1 MKLVQI
7 ILPLRDNEN
16 RRFQRS
22 LYDRVHRELT
32 DEFGGLTAY
41 TRSPARG
48 VWRSS
53 GTEKR
58 EDVVIIE
65 VMSARPR
72 RGWWKRYRRKLERR
86 FRQNELIVR
95 MQNFVKL

>member
-16 RRFQRS
+16 RRFERA
-22 LYDRVHRELT
+22 LYDRVHRELG

-48 VWRSS
+48 VWRSL
-53 GTEKR
+53 GKEKR

-65 VMSARPR
+65 VMSDRARR
-72 RGWWKRYRRKLERR
+72 AWWTRYRRKLERR
-86 FRQNELIVR
+86 FRQKELIVR